1 MGKVKLLVVIAII
14 AAFVWFLIIYP
25 MILFHNN
32 EKVVE
37 SAARRY
43 FELNNDKLPTGE
55 RIKTLTLEE
64 LYSDSYME
72 KDLYS
77 PYTKKTCSITNS
89 WVKVKRENNDYQYYV
104 YLDCGVL
111 SSTIDHKGPEIKL
124 NGKSEITIDVGEK
137 YKEKG
142 VKSVVDNS
150 DGKLKTSKVTIKGDV
165 DTSKVGT
172 YEIQYSAMDS
182 LNNKTVVTR
191 TVKVVKTLNS
201 VVKKSLGQATNFVG
215 NPENNYIRLSNM
227 VFRVYGIN
235 KDGNIVIVSAQDIA
249 NVNYTKIEEW
259 LDDYYYK
266 HLNDDTKKMIVEN
279 KFCNMK
285 LTDSTLDNS
294 QCTSYT
300 DKKKVYIPSVV
311 EVNKAQAGDKNFM
324 KTITMSWVANT
335 KSEKEAYLTREV
347 FFYEDFGKSFLAY
360 DVNDNYGVRPMMVIK
375 GSTLITGGDGT
386 EFDPYVFGDTPK
398 AKNAALLNTR
408 YTGEYI
414 SDGGILWR
422 IIDVLGDGTTKVVSD
437 HTITGSEDG
446 IDSKVSFVFDSVD
459 GKISYDPTDKKSVA
473 YYINNRLSQ
482 YIDTSIFVNHTI
494 EVPIYKNK
502 LIYGEEIDTKK
513 YKSKLSAPDMYEMFS
528 AQTSPYNDYYSGS
541 YLMKNT
547 SKAQGIAALITD
559 IGVPVNEEVYEH
571 ARYGFRV
578 VGYIKDT
585 KIITSGNGT
594 VNSPYKIN

>member
-14 AAFVWFLIIYP
+14 VAFVWFLVVYP
-25 MILFHNN
+25 MMLFRDN

-37 SAARRY
+37 KAAKRY
-43 FELNNDKLPTGE
+43 FELNSDKLPTGE

-64 LYSDSYME
+64 LYSQSYME

-89 WVKVKRENNDYQYYV
+89 WVKVKKENNDYQYYV

-124 NGKSEITIDVGEK
+124 NGKSEITVDVGEA

-150 DGKLKTSKVTIKGDV
+150 DGKMKTSKVTIKGDV

-172 YEIQYSAMDS
+172 YEVQYSAMDS

-191 TVKVVKTLNS
+191 TVKVVKTLSS

-227 VFRVYGIN
+227 IFRVYGIN
-235 KDGNIVIVSAQDIA
+235 NDGNIIIVSARDVA

-259 LDDYYYK
+259 LDDYYYD
-266 HLNDDTKKMIVEN
+266 HLNDATKKMIVEN

-300 DKKKVYIPSVV
+300 DKKKVYIPSVI
-311 EVNKAQAGDKNFM
+311 EVNKTQAETVNFM
-324 KTITMSWVANT
+324 KPSTLSWLANE
-335 KSEKEAYLTREV
+335 KDSKEAYLTSV
-347 FFYEDFGKSFLAY
+347 SLWGKEKDIASY
-360 DVNDNYGVRPMMVIK
+360 DVNYNYGVRPMLVVK
-375 GSTLITGGDGT
+375 GSTLITGGTGT
-386 EFDPYVFGDTPK
+386 EFDPYVFGDTKK
-398 AKNAALLNTR
+398 AKGGDLLNTR
-408 YTGEYI
+408 FTGEYLED
-414 SDGGILWR
+414 SGTLWR
-422 IIDVLGDGTTKVVSD
+422 IIDVMDDGTVKAITNTVVD
-437 HTITGSEDG
+437 HDTNDNFTYTFMKENE
-446 IDSKVSFVFDSVD
+446 
-459 GKISYDPTDKKSVA
+459 KKGYNVNKKNSLG
-473 YYINNRLSQ
+473 YFINNEASK
-482 YIDTSIFVNHTI
+482 YIDTSNLVNHQI

-502 LIYGEEIDTKK
+502 IVYGEEIKTEK
-513 YKSKLSAPDMYEMFS
+513 YKAKLSAPNMYELFS
-528 AQTSPYNDYYSGS
+528 AQYDISGS
-541 YLMKNT
+541 SIGNSYWLINT
-547 SKAQGIAALITD
+547 SKEE
-559 IGVPVNEEVYEH
+559 GVGGVI
-571 ARYGFRV
+571 YGFGSPANEKIEYYEEYGIRV
-578 VGYIKDT
+578 VGYFKGNSVVV
-585 KIITSGNGT
+585 SGRGT
-594 VNSPYKIN
+594 ETSPYRIG